1 MVGSGH
7 VKTRRQ
13 IDNFQLI
20 NVKEQNESSGRIIF
34 VPSLACIFCE
44 ALKAAVIP
52 ETAKVISTYY
62 FLGREPCEDPG
73 YVWLLMQT
81 QNNTFYINSRKWVR
95 ILVTNVD
102 ATGWPHGIKSKIDH
116 NSVLNNLNQLLLD
129 YASIPNKN
137 KVFSSIF
144 NK

>member
-20 NVKEQNESSGRIIF
+20 NVKEQNESYGRIIF

-52 ETAKVISTYY
+52 ET
-62 FLGREPCEDPG
+62 GD
-73 YVWLLMQT
+73 
-81 QNNTFYINSRKWVR
+81 
-95 ILVTNVD
+95 
-102 ATGWPHGIKSKIDH
+102 
-116 NSVLNNLNQLLLD
+116 
-129 YASIPNKN
+129 
-137 KVFSSIF
+137 
-144 NK
+144 